1 MNILIVDD
9 NTTNRMI
16 LNALLD
22 DYMDSNS
29 GVLFEV
35 DEAKNGLDA
44 VKQSEN
50 KLYDIIFID
59 INMPVMDGI
68 EACRKIRSKDS
79 KVMLIAVSDTEDPY
93 KRAEI
98 LDNGAEDY
106 ISKPV
111 DSDIFNS
118 RLKNYILLVE
128 SRNKENQSSN
138 VANLYTNKVFSRH
151 TMFMLD
157 SEDSIAEFWEFFLL
171 NAKRKSNHL
180 SDVVRV
186 IVAIVDKQLRL
197 ENSSRVYIEE
207 SDEKQYFTLVHIDVL
222 AKKVI
227 ESLLVKNGM
236 EDGYKLTDKKISF
249 ELIKTKQ
256 YIDEIKE
263 VSIEEEKIEVVSM
276 DFVSNA
282 LQVFDYIEAD
292 DLVDLEEYSE
302 NLNSLMLLVGGG
314 SLEQNDII
322 EMCSY
327 LDRVSTLLTPYT
339 EVYAIANAIG
349 ELSADLSS
357 HIEEFTKNSQML
369 GPMCIAFSH
378 DLMTWIRQSF
388 HTGAPSVE
396 FMNDTIVVNA
406 QTIAS
411 MLKMDES
418 AASDDNFDDIFD
430 F

>member
-1 MNILIVDD
+1 M
-9 NTTNRMI
+9 
-16 LNALLD
+16 
-22 DYMDSNS
+22 
-29 GVLFEV
+29 
-35 DEAKNGLDA
+35 
-44 VKQSEN
+44 
-50 KLYDIIFID
+50 
-59 INMPVMDGI
+59 
-68 EACRKIRSKDS
+68 
-79 KVMLIAVSDTEDPY
+79 
-93 KRAEI
+93 
-98 LDNGAEDY
+98 
-106 ISKPV
+106 
-111 DSDIFNS
+111 
-118 RLKNYILLVE
+118 VE

-418 AASDDNFDDIFD
+418 AASDDNFNDIFD